1 MAEVIIMPKLGFNM
15 DEGKLVKWYKKEGDR
30 IGKGEA
36 LFSIET
42 DKTSIDIEATGDG
55 VVRKL
60 FIREGEA
67 VPVTLP
73 IAIIGDAGED
83 IEALVRDAFGKLGKE
98 ESASESTQDTTAAP
112 APVQPAASSAAPALA
127 PAQDATSAPDA
138 KDFDVIVIGGGPG
151 GYVAAI
157 KAAQL
162 GKRTAV
168 IEKDQFGGVCMNRGC
183 IPTKTLLRSAESLK
197 EIKESE
203 KFGVVGL
210 DLTNLQLDMT
220 KVQKRK
226 AGIVGQLV
234 GGINGLFRK
243 NGVTPI
249 SGEGIIKDKNT
260 VSVEGNEYTAEY
272 LVIATGSRIKS
283 LPVPI
288 DNGMEVLT
296 SNEALDVAEIPED
309 ITIIGGGVIGVEF
322 AYFFASI
329 GTKVTVVEFLD
340 RILPMVDEEI
350 TKQITSMLEQMGVE
364 VYTSARVTEI
374 SKDAVIFEKDGKV
387 EQAAASKVLMAVG
400 RGPDL
405 GGIDCETLGI
415 RTERGAIVTDAAMR
429 TSVENIYAVG
439 DVNGKAMLAHTA
451 SAEGI
456 VAAENLCGHHKAM
469 DYDRIPSAIYIQP
482 EVACIGL
489 TEAQAREKY
498 GDVKIGRFPLVGNG
512 KAKVAGDDRGMI
524 KVITEPKYQEIV
536 GVHIFGLH
544 ATDLIAEAAVA
555 MNLEATAEEVAMSIH
570 PHPTLSEIYH
580 EAFHAAIDKAI
591 HI

>member
-15 DEGKLVKWYKKEGDR
+15 DEGKLVQWYKKEGDR

-60 FIREGEA
+60 FVKEGEA

-73 IAIIGDAGED
+73 IAIIGDMGED
-83 IEALVRDAFGKLGKE
+83 IDALVRDSLGKLGKE
-98 ESASESTQDTTAAP
+98 ESASESVQAVIAP
-112 APVQPAASSAAPALA
+112 AAVSAPASAPAAASA
-127 PAQDATSAPDA
+127 PAQAAASVAGA

-197 EIKESE
+197 EIKESD

-210 DLTNLQLDMT
+210 DLTNLKLDMS

-226 AGIVGQLV
+226 SGIVGQLV

-249 SGEGIIKDKNT
+249 SGEGMIKDKNT
-260 VSVEGNEYTAEY
+260 VSVGGKEYTAEY
-272 LVIATGSRIKS
+272 LIIATGSGIKS

-288 DNGMEVLT
+288 DSGMEVLT
-296 SNEALDVAEIPED
+296 SNEALDLAEIPAD

-350 TKQITSMLEQMGVE
+350 TKQVTSMLEQMGVK

-374 SKDAVIFEKDGKV
+374 SKAAVIFEKDGKV
-387 EQAAASKVLMAVG
+387 EQTAASKVLMAVG

-405 GGIDCETLGI
+405 GGIDCERLGI
-415 RTERGAIVTDAAMR
+415 RTASGAIVTDSAMR

-456 VAAENLCGHHKAM
+456 IAAENICGHHKVM
-469 DYDRIPSAIYIQP
+469 EYDRIPSAIYIQP

-498 GDVKIGRFPLVGNG
+498 GNVTIGRFPLVGNG

-524 KVITEPKYQEIV
+524 KVITEPRYQEIV

-570 PHPTLSEIYH
+570 PHPTISEIYH
-580 EAFHAAIDKAI
+580 EAFHAVIGKAI

>member
-15 DEGKLVKWYKKEGDR
+15 DEGKLVQWYKKEGDH

-60 FIREGEA
+60 FLKEGEA

-73 IAIIGDAGED
+73 IAIIAGAGED
-83 IEALVRDAFGKLGKE
+83 IDALVKEALEKLGKE
-98 ESASESTQDTTAAP
+98 ESTSSSAQTVASAQASGAAP
-112 APVQPAASSAAPALA
+112 AAA
-127 PAQDATSAPDA
+127 A
-138 KDFDVIVIGGGPG
+138 KDFDIIVIGGGPG

-168 IEKDQFGGVCMNRGC
+168 VEKDQYGGVCMNRGC

-197 EIKESE
+197 EIKESDQ
-203 KFGVVGL
+203 FGVVGL

-260 VSVEGNEYTAEY
+260 VSVGGKEYTADFII
-272 LVIATGSRIKS
+272 IATGSGIKS

-288 DNGMEVLT
+288 DSGMEVLT
-296 SNEALDVAEIPED
+296 SNEALDLAEIPAD

-350 TKQITSMLEQMGVE
+350 TKQVTSMLEQMGVK

-374 SKDAVIFEKDGKV
+374 SKAAVLFEKDGSV

-405 GGIDCETLGI
+405 GGIDCEALGI
-415 RTERGAIVTDAAMR
+415 RTERGAIVTDSNMR

-456 VAAENLCGHHKAM
+456 IAAENICGHHKEM
-469 DYDRIPSAIYIQP
+469 VYDRIPSAIYIQP
-482 EVACIGL
+482 EVACVGL
-489 TEAQAREKY
+489 TEVQAREKY

-536 GVHIFGLH
+536 GVHIFGIH

-570 PHPTLSEIYH
+570 PHPTISEIYH